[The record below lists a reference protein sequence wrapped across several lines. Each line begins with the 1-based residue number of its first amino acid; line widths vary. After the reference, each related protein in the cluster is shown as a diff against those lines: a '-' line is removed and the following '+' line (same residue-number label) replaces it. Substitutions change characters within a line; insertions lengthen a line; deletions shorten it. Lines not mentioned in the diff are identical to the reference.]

1 MLLFFFFYLDLQRLT
16 SSMQHCLSLC
26 PWLSCYSMCL
36 VTCLYKI
43 WLLPHLTP
51 LSALPSFCPSE
62 IAIVNITTPLSCFPS
77 SVCYH
82 LYIFLSICV
91 SSPLFF
97 FLPHSFSPSPSLMS
111 AFIRCVNNCLP
122 TVVIAPPCQLEVW
135 SKWQCAQFSLACIV
149 QFLVSLVPIAKK
161 KSPHY
166 SCVLSVLLISEP
178 VNMFTFHLDFLVC
191 PWNILLFMC
200 CGRIYCLG

>member
-1 MLLFFFFYLDLQRLT
+1 MSLIVLLQYVPGDLLVQDMAA
-16 SSMQHCLSLC
+16 SSSDSVICPPVLLSIGDCHCQYHYTFVLFS
-26 PWLSCYSMCL
+26 
-36 VTCLYKI
+36 
-43 WLLPHLTP
+43 
-51 LSALPSFCPSE
+51 
-62 IAIVNITTPLSCFPS
+62 S